1 MMWLLFI
8 YFATISV
15 VAGVLTVSLRNAVHC
30 ALALLTLLFHIA
42 GLFVMLNAEFLAAV
56 QIIVYA
62 GAILILYLFVLML
75 MNLKTE
81 EQHLH
86 KKHSTVLYASL
97 ILLGELLILLMLS
110 PFGGTLGTATPE
122 IVLQTGP
129 SHAVGITMFSD
140 YLLLFEIV
148 GIFLLGAVIG
158 AIVLA
163 KTPVKA
169 ETQEPVNT
177 PQPKNH
183 HDDSSFRLCCR
194 QCHSVYDRIDR
205 RPHPTQLSLLS

>member
-1 MMWLLFI
+1 MWFLFI
-8 YFATISV
+8 YFATVSV

-86 KKHSTVLYASL
+86 KKHSY
-97 ILLGELLILLMLS
+97 LLFAGMGLLAELLILLMLS
-110 PFGGTLGTATPE
+110 PYGGRMGSATPE
-122 IVLQTGP
+122 VVLTTGP

-148 GIFLLGAVIG
+148 GVFLLGAVIG

-163 KTPVKA
+163 KTPVKT
-169 ETQEPVNT
+169 ENQEQAHSPT
-177 PQPKNH
+177 P
-183 HDDSSFRLCCR
+183 
-194 QCHSVYDRIDR
+194 
-205 RPHPTQLSLLS
+205 